1 MCIIYDLRNY
11 DRFIEVLARRSM
23 KKVLPIDT
31 LRWLAESDVANTK
44 FVIMRNM
51 FKAGIVT

>member
-23 KKVLPIDT
+23 KKTIPIVT

-44 FVIMRNM
+44 FVIMRSM
-51 FKAGIVT
+51 FKAGM

>member
-23 KKVLPIDT
+23 KKTIPVVT

-51 FKAGIVT
+51 FKMGVVT